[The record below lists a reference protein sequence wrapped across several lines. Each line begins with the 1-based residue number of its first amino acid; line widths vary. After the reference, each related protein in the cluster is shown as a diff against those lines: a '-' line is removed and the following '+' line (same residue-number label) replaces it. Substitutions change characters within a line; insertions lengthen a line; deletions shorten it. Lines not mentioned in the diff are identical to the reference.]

1 MAKILLADDD
11 ADIRGMAM
19 MILRGWGHEVIET
32 ANGFDAVTLA
42 VKEKPD
48 LILLDYHMPEQDG
61 FVALAL
67 IRRQGL
73 QMPIVMLTGETSQ
86 PFAIQCFRSGADDFI
101 SKPFD
106 PDYLPIVVDRALRQ
120 ATTRNKISAMSSEV
134 FALLAALRGIYG
146 VLGRAEICPGCGR
159 KDDHDEGCPI
169 QHAGRVL
176 DRLGGAPAAF
186 AARPGG
192 GSD

>member
-19 MILRGWGHEVIET
+19 MILHGWGHEVVEA

-42 VKEKPD
+42 TKELPD
-48 LILLDYHMPEQDG
+48 LVILDYHMPETDG
-61 FVALAL
+61 FVALSL

-73 QMPIVMLTGETSQ
+73 QMPIVMLTGDTSQ
-86 PFAIQCFRSGADDFI
+86 AFAIQCFRSGADDFL

-106 PDYLPIVVDRALRQ
+106 PDYLPIVVDRALRHASTQ
-120 ATTRNKISAMSSEV
+120 SKVSAMSSEM
-134 FALLAALRGIYG
+134 FALLTALRGLYG
-146 VLGRAEICPGCGR
+146 LVGRAETCPGCGC
-159 KDDHDEGCPI
+159 KDGHDEGCPI

-176 DRLGGAPAAF
+176 DRLGGTPAASD
-186 AARPGG
+186 ARPDGG
-192 GSD
+192 V